1 MKTLIRSSVLIVLI
15 LLTTLR
21 TQAQDIE
28 EKLDAAVEAYFNA
41 RSFIGAVLVARGD
54 DVLYEK
60 GFGMAD
66 YTWSIPNAPDVRY
79 RIGSVTKQFTAAV
92 ILKMVEAGAVE
103 LDAVIRDYI
112 PYYPE
117 PQGSRVTVHQLLN
130 HTSGIPSYT
139 NLAAFGEDIM
149 VRDMPP
155 DSVLAKVW
163 HLDFEFEPGTDF
175 SYNNSGYFI
184 LGVIIEKA
192 ASMSYEK
199 ALQTYLFEPLAL
211 ENSGLEKNSVVT
223 PRLAEGYRRSPLGWD
238 RAAYMSTTWPFA
250 AGMMYST
257 VGDLHRW
264 TRALHTG
271 EVFDSEETYSKMTTP
286 YQQNYG
292 YGLGIREL
300 NLVDRKIRAIAH
312 SGGINGFT
320 SQCMYLP
327 EDAYTIVVF
336 DNAQGAS
343 QRVADAIV
351 RVLYDLPL
359 EPVLPSIADEVA
371 RVQMSEGMDEAL
383 ERYDALKEEEAEK
396 WDFTEAQLNLLG
408 YWYLQRGDI
417 TEALAVFKKNIDAY
431 PDASNTYDSMGE
443 GLYEAGRYEESIEM
457 YRKALEMNPGSR
469 TAPVMLAKMGVEVEE
484 RVVEIAEDV
493 LESYT
498 GKYEL
503 QPGFVL
509 TVTREG
515 SRMFTQATGQQRVE
529 IFPSSQNVFYLKV
542 VEASLTFHG
551 DGSSP
556 AESVTLHQ
564 GGRDMPAKRID

>member
-1 MKTLIRSSVLIVLI
+1 MNILKRSCILVTL
-15 LLTTLR
+15 TLFSAVFA
-21 TQAQDIE
+21 QAQDLE
-28 EKLDAAVEAYFNA
+28 RELDAAVEAYANA
-41 RSFIGAVLVARGD
+41 RSFIGTVLVAKGD
-54 DVLYEK
+54 EVLYER

-117 PQGSRVTVHQLLN
+117 PQGSRVTMHQLLN

-139 NLAAFGEDIM
+139 NLPDFGEDVM
-149 VRDMPP
+149 LRDMPT
-155 DSVLAKVW
+155 DSILAKVW

-175 SYNNSGYFI
+175 AYNNSGYFI

-192 ASMSYEK
+192 ASMTYEE
-199 ALQTYLFEPLAL
+199 ALETYLFQPLAL
-211 ENSGLEKNSVVT
+211 ENSGMEKNSVVT
-223 PRLAEGYRRSPLGWD
+223 PRLAEGYRRTPLGWD
-238 RAAYMSTTWPFA
+238 RAAYMSTNWPFS
-250 AGMMYST
+250 AGMLYST

-271 EVFDSEETYSKMTTP
+271 EVFDSEESYRKMTTP
-286 YQQNYG
+286 YKENYG
-292 YGLGIREL
+292 YGLGIRDL
-300 NLVDRKIRAIAH
+300 NLGDRKIPAILH

-320 SQCMYLP
+320 SQCWYLP
-327 EDAYTIVVF
+327 EDEYTIVVF

-343 QRVADAIV
+343 QQVAGAIV
-351 RVLYDLPL
+351 RVLYGLPL

-371 RVQMSEGMDEAL
+371 RVQISDGMEEAL
-383 ERYDALKEEEAEK
+383 ERYDQLKESGADA
-396 WDFTEAQLNLLG
+396 WDFSENELNRLG
-408 YWYLQRGDI
+408 YWYLQRGEV
-417 TEALAVFKKNIDAY
+417 TEALAVFGKNIDAY
-431 PDASNTYDSMGE
+431 PEASNPYDSMGE
-443 GLYEAGRYEESIEM
+443 ALYEAGRYEESIEM
-457 YRKALEMNPGSR
+457 YSMALEMNPGSR
-469 TAPVMLAKMGVEVEE
+469 TAPVMLRKMGVEVEE
-484 RVVEIAEDV
+484 QVVEIDEDV
-493 LESYT
+493 LESYV

-515 SRMFTQATGQQRVE
+515 NRMFTQATGQQRVE
-529 IFPSSQNVFYLKV
+529 IYPSSQNEFYLKV

-564 GGRDMPAKRID
+564 GGRDMPAKRIE